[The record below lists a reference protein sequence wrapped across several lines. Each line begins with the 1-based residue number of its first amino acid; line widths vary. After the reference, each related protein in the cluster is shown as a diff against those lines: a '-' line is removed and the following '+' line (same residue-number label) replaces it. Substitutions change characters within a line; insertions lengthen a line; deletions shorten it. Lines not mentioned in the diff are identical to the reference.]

1 MADDRIT
8 RQVVEYFTDLKY
20 EDLPEDVVH
29 TAKRIFMDIVGCG
42 LGSHPLDKGAT
53 AVKLVKAKGG
63 APEATILGTGEKLP
77 MDEVAFA
84 NGELMH
90 SMDFNAISPPL
101 YVAPMVCPATLAVA
115 ENQGRSG
122 KDFLTAM
129 VAGFEIAMRIGQSL
143 GNFRSREIK
152 TRASGTTWDTM
163 GVAIAAGKL
172 MGFNKE
178 QMTNAFGLSG
188 YFAPIPCLM
197 KYMHTANNGM
207 HAVKKL

>member
-77 MDEVAFA
+77 MD
-84 NGELMH
+84 
-90 SMDFNAISPPL
+90 
-101 YVAPMVCPATLAVA
+101 
-115 ENQGRSG
+115 
-122 KDFLTAM
+122 K
-129 VAGFEIAMRIGQSL
+129 
-143 GNFRSREIK
+143 
-152 TRASGTTWDTM
+152 
-163 GVAIAAGKL
+163 VAIAAGKQ

>member
-1 MADDRIT
+1 MSDDRIT
-8 RQVVEYFTDLKY
+8 MQVVEYCTDWKY

-90 SMDFNAISPPL
+90 SMDFNEISPPL

-129 VAGFEIAMRIGQSL
+129 VAGFETAMRIGQSL

-163 GVAIAAGKL
+163 GVAIAAGK
-172 MGFNKE
+172 FNKE